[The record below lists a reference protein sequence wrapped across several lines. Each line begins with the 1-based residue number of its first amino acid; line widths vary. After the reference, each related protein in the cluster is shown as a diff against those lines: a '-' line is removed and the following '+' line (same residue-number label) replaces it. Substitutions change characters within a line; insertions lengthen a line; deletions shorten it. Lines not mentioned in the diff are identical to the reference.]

1 MLENLFYLLSR
12 HARETSLAELQ
23 LGELG
28 QALQLQEIDSIGTL
42 LIRALMSKRDLEGL
56 GLQAPE
62 TSLLRGRLKL
72 ISKSL
77 LANGDINWSAYEA
90 CCASSKTPIAPE
102 VGRQDKLVTEDSPAP
117 DVIVAPPTK
126 SIPAFEVRSGEEFI
140 SALPEVISEIILSRE
155 KEIDRVLLS
164 ERLAKQPHER
174 MTLEEV
180 AKSLKKKV
188 TRERIR
194 QRETIVLNE
203 LSQSLLFN
211 RGRRLGLY
219 FSESFRSYWSRAHE
233 AFKGRHSVTF
243 EEFMDTLCSTWEVA
257 PRRIFAY
264 LPLIT
269 SILTS
274 KATIPEAIRGSLR
287 RDPKLFEE
295 FDSASCEVSIRRLP
309 VGWLA
314 RDLTRCGIETIGDLV
329 EHARKGRAFRGNS
342 RSVDRLI
349 DALIAARDENG
360 RVDIE
365 KMFLGFGLVAMPDR
379 DPECAVQFLDRLM
392 SDVRSIV
399 QENMFT
405 KRSLQIFDLRIAVS
419 HRRRPTLAEVASR
432 LGTHGP
438 SIKREESILLEEL
451 NRQLV
456 EQDYTHA
463 KALVRPSFA
472 SYWQQAAAAY
482 RNCDGDYSSF
492 CRLVTETWGA
502 KQFPETVAEIL
513 WAVLSEYPRH
523 GKGRASD
530 QKPSKPIRT
539 DTASVGKIVL
549 RGFRSVH

>member
-12 HARETSLAELQ
+12 HARETSLVELQ

-28 QALQLQEIDSIGTL
+28 QTLQLREIDSIGTL
-42 LIRALMSKRDLEGL
+42 LVRALMSKRDLEGL
-56 GLQAPE
+56 GLQAQE
-62 TSLLRGRLKL
+62 TSFLRRRLKL

-77 LANGDINWSAYEA
+77 LANGDINWNAYEA
-90 CCASSKTPIAPE
+90 CCASSKEPIAIE
-102 VGRQDKLVTEDSPAP
+102 ADLHEKLVTVDPPAP
-117 DVIVAPPTK
+117 NVIVAPPIK
-126 SIPAFEVRSGEEFI
+126 SIPTFEVRNGVEFI
-140 SALPEVISEIILSRE
+140 NALPEVISEIILSRE

-164 ERLAKQPHER
+164 ERLAKHPHER

-219 FSESFRSYWSRAHE
+219 FSQSFRSYWVRAHE
-233 AFKGRHSVTF
+233 AFKGQHAVTF
-243 EEFMDTLCSTWEVA
+243 EQFMETLCSSWEVA
-257 PRRIFAY
+257 PHRIFAY

-295 FDSASCEVSIRRLP
+295 FDADSCQVSIRRLP
-309 VGWLA
+309 IGWLA
-314 RDLTRCGIETIGDLV
+314 RDLTRSGIETVGDFI
-329 EHARKGRAFRGNS
+329 EHARKGRALTGNS
-342 RSVDRLI
+342 RSVDHLI
-349 DALIAARDENG
+349 DALIAARDESG
-360 RVDIE
+360 CVDME
-365 KMFLGFGLVAMPDR
+365 KVFLSFGLAATPAR
-379 DPECAVQFLDRLM
+379 DPECAAQFLDGLL

-419 HRRRPTLAEVASR
+419 HRRRPTLAEVASQ

-438 SIKREESILLEEL
+438 SIKREESVLLEEL

-463 KALVRPSFA
+463 KALVRPRFA

-482 RNCDGDYSSF
+482 HNCGGDYSAF
-492 CRLVTETWGA
+492 CQLATTTWGA
-502 KQFPETVAEIL
+502 HFPEAVAEIL
-513 WAVLSEYPRH
+513 WAVVSEYPRH

-530 QKPSKPIRT
+530 GRPSRPISASA
-539 DTASVGKIVL
+539 ASVGKIVL